1 MLIFKRSF
9 ENPVLLPEPDNNWEG
24 EATFNGSTVSYKQK
38 TVLLYRA
45 ESLSLTD
52 GVGKRVTSSIGYSD
66 SRDGVHF
73 RNRHQLI
80 RPEYEWEKYG
90 CEDPR
95 VAKLDDKYYI
105 FYTALSK
112 YPFQA
117 DGIRVGLAITK
128 DFKQVIEKHPVTNF
142 NAKAM
147 ALFPERINGKIAAV
161 LTVNT
166 DRPPTKIALAYFD
179 DESQIWSERYWSPW
193 YEHLY
198 SHAIPLERSPHDQ
211 IEVGA
216 PPVKTK
222 YGWLLIYSHIQNYFT
237 PPAVFGIEAAVL
249 DFNNPAEVLGRTR
262 KPILIP
268 REVYERYGRVDNVVF
283 PTGTIVKGKE
293 LRLYY
298 GAADTVTAMAS
309 IELDRLL
316 KEILNIESNAPKLKR
331 FFDNPILTP
340 NPQNDWESQAVFN
353 PAAIYERGRVH
364 IVYRAMSRDNTS
376 VMGYAST
383 ANGTRIT
390 ERLPNPIYVPRKD
403 FEAKFVPG
411 GNSGCEDPRITRID
425 NELYMCYTAYNGREL
440 PRVALTHIKLE
451 DFLEK
456 KWNWAEPVLISPPG
470 MDDKDA
476 ALFPR
481 KIKDHYVILHRLG
494 GSIWIDFL
502 DDLNFD
508 GNRWIYGQVLMEP
521 TAMPRVHKKIGIAGP
536 PIETPH
542 GWLLLC
548 HGVTERQAI
557 YDVKAA
563 LLNLND
569 PLSII
574 GRTYSTIM
582 EPEANYEKYGIV
594 NNVVFSC
601 GAVVIQDTLYFYY
614 GGGDKVTAVA
624 TISMN
629 ELMDKLKP

>member
-9 ENPVLLPEPDNNWEG
+9 ENPVLLPNPDNNWEG
-24 EATFNGSTVSYKQK
+24 EATFNGCSVINKGK

-52 GVGKRVTSSIGYSD
+52 GEGKRVTSSIGYAD
-66 SRDGVHF
+66 SKDGIHF
-73 RNRHQLI
+73 KNRHQLF
-80 RPEYEWEKYG
+80 RPEYDWEKFG

-95 VAKLDDKYYI
+95 VTKLDDKYYI

-117 DGIRVGLAITK
+117 DGIRVGVAITK
-128 DFKQVIEKHPVTNF
+128 DFNQEVQKHPVTNF

-161 LTVNT
+161 LAANT

-179 DESQIWSERYWSPW
+179 DESQIWSEQYWTPW
-193 YEHLY
+193 YANLN
-198 SHAIPLERSPHDQ
+198 SHTIPLERSPHDQ

-216 PPVKTK
+216 PPIKTK
-222 YGWLLIYSHIQNYFT
+222 YGWLLLYSHIQNYFT
-237 PPAVFGIEAAVL
+237 PPAVFGVEAAL
-249 DFNNPAEVLGRTR
+249 LNLNNPAEVLGRTK

-268 REVYERYGRVDNVVF
+268 REQYERYGRVPNIVF
-283 PTGTIVKGKE
+283 PTGAIIKGKE

-309 IELDRLL
+309 IELEPLL
-316 KEILNIESNAPKLKR
+316 KEILGLESYAIHLKR
-331 FFDNPILTP
+331 FFENPILLP
-340 NPQNDWESQAVFN
+340 EPKNDWETQAVFN
-353 PAAIYERGRVH
+353 PAAIYEKGRVH
-364 IVYRAMSRDNTS
+364 IVYRAMSNDNTS
-376 VMGYAST
+376 VMGYASS
-383 ANGTRIT
+383 ADGVHIT
-390 ERLPNPIYVPRKD
+390 ERLPTPIYVPRKN
-403 FEAKFVPG
+403 FEAKYVAG

-425 NELYMCYTAYNGREL
+425 DKYYMCYTAYNGRDN
-440 PRVALTHIKLE
+440 PAVALTHIKVD
-451 DFLEK
+451 DFLNK
-456 KWNWAEPVLISPPG
+456 KWNWSEPVLISPPG

-476 ALFPR
+476 AIFPK
-481 KIKDHYVILHRLG
+481 KIKGHYVILHRLG
-494 GSIWIDFL
+494 GSIWIDFV

-536 PIETPH
+536 PIETSY

-548 HGVTERQAI
+548 HGVTVKGNI

-569 PLSII
+569 PLRVI
-574 GRTYSTIM
+574 GRTYSTIF
-582 EPEANYEKYGIV
+582 EPETDYEKNGIV

-614 GGGDKVTAVA
+614 GGGDKVIGVA
-624 TISMN
+624 TIKMD
-629 ELMDKLKP
+629 ELMEKLRP